1 MEAPEVV
8 AKGQR
13 LMAERIKEV
22 ARDNDVPVMENP
34 DLARAL
40 FHQVEIGQ
48 HVPAD
53 LYQAVAEI
61 IAFVYR
67 LSGRT
72 RI

>member
-1 MEAPEVV
+1 VV

-13 LMAERIKEV
+13 LVAERIKEV
-22 ARDNDVPVMENP
+22 ARDNDVPVVENP
-34 DLARAL
+34 ELARAL
-40 FHQVEIGQ
+40 YHQVEIGQ
-48 HVPAD
+48 RLPAD

-67 LSGRT
+67 LAGRT